1 MQRAQQTQNFYKS
14 LQLLQAGKM
23 LCEETDENTPFE
35 DYSIYIYR
43 QQAPEFESRVKD
55 LEKKL
60 LHPVRLN
67 DSCVQSTNQTNC
79 VLKCCVR
86 QKRFPF
92 SPINLE

>member
-23 LCEETDENTPFE
+23 LRDEGVDENSPFE
-35 DYSIYIYR
+35 DYSIYVYR

-60 LHPVRLN
+60 LHPVRSSSFVCN
-67 DSCVQSTNQTNC
+67 QSIKTNKNC
-79 VLKCCVR
+79 V
-86 QKRFPF
+86 F
-92 SPINLE
+92 